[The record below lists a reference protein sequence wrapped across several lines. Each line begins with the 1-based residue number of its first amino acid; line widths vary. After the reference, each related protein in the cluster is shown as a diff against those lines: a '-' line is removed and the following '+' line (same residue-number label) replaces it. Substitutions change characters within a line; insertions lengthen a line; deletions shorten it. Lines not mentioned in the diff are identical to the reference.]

1 MGGSLAAHMGVA
13 TACTL
18 RNPVIHPLEAVD
30 RTRAAPL
37 RNLAAR
43 CLAEYLVW
51 TCAYPMLRSTN

>member
-43 CLAEYLVW
+43 CLAEYLV
-51 TCAYPMLRSTN
+51 